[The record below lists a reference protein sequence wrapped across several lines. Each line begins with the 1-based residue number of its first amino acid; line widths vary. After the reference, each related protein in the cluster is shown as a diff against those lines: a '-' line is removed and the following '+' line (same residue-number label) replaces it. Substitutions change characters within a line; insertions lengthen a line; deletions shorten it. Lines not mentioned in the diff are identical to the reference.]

1 LATPPSS
8 PTQLATTH
16 PHANRAGN
24 FVGDTHHIPTWKNP
38 TRLYDLL
45 VDAERYKATEFGQA
59 TRRPGDKWAFT
70 YYLPK
75 PIPRLLTLDSETVL
89 LLSEADNALGHLQGL
104 GRLIPEPDLLVGPF
118 LTREAIASSRIEGT
132 NASLTDVLKAEEDAS
147 ERSSD
152 VLEVQRHLSALK
164 LGLSLIDRLPITQRL
179 ITALHEKLM
188 EGVRGAEKQPGTI
201 RTSPVWIGSNKPET
215 ALYVAPLHEHL
226 PDLLADWER
235 FVNEP
240 GRLPPLVRSALMHY
254 QFETIHPFLD
264 GNGRIG
270 RLLIVLQLLAER
282 RLTAP
287 LLYLSG
293 YLETHRR
300 SYYEHLQAVRE
311 GGDIQPWLQFFFQ
324 AVREQSDDAVARA
337 GTLISLR
344 EKYYRQCANE
354 RSRVAALIPLILVNP
369 FVTARRV
376 QRSVQCTTQGAR
388 NLLARAQDFGWLQHV
403 GTLSSTKQNLYAAR
417 EVLEAIEAP
426 TTYEDHQRGDLRLGL
441 TRSQ

>member
-1 LATPPSS
+1 
-8 PTQLATTH
+8 
-16 PHANRAGN
+16 
-24 FVGDTHHIPTWKNP
+24 
-38 TRLYDLL
+38 
-45 VDAERYKATEFGQA
+45 
-59 TRRPGDKWAFT
+59 
-70 YYLPK
+70 
-75 PIPRLLTLDSETVL
+75 
-89 LLSEADNALGHLQGL
+89 
-104 GRLIPEPDLLVGPF
+104 
-118 LTREAIASSRIEGT
+118 
-132 NASLTDVLKAEEDAS
+132 
-147 ERSSD
+147 
-152 VLEVQRHLSALK
+152 
-164 LGLSLIDRLPITQRL
+164 
-179 ITALHEKLM
+179 
-188 EGVRGAEKQPGTI
+188 
-201 RTSPVWIGSNKPET
+201 
-215 ALYVAPLHEHL
+215 
-226 PDLLADWER
+226 
-235 FVNEP
+235 
-240 GRLPPLVRSALMHY
+240 
-254 QFETIHPFLD
+254 
-264 GNGRIG
+264 
-270 RLLIVLQLLAER
+270 VLQLLAER